1 MLFPVKCCQ
10 SVDFACSF
18 CYFCLT
24 NEMKMEKHRFIIVFG
39 GISILT
45 ILVVFLSCC
54 YFSQIKNEQILKA
67 TYLFSHA
74 VDLEKELMQPEFISF
89 PRSDTGISSDSTV
102 IETEKGKV
110 VYKKNKQADS
120 LALIDKR
127 EWFFQMFISFENPN
141 RAFTL
146 DSLFQEELKSEGI
159 MARTA
164 VSFLQ
169 GDSLVSC
176 SNKPLSRAGI
186 ALDPI
191 VFGVEQDQRQIEL
204 QAYVLFPHSYL
215 FSRMPLIWGLILL
228 WCILVIIMYIWQRR
242 KKVEYNK
249 AAVAPVTPVPVAFS
263 SDASEWI
270 EIAQDVFFS
279 KKTGELKDQDH
290 KVFLARNR
298 LRAFICFWEAPDHTV
313 SYPVFCND
321 VLGRPLS
328 EDESTEENRQQ
339 NRAIKKSMT
348 QTIMRLRE
356 DLTTFPELSI
366 ENASGLSYR
375 LNIGTVRESNIG
387 LEDTRS
393 RSRGS

>member
-18 CYFCLT
+18 CYFCLA

-39 GISILT
+39 GTLILT
-45 ILVVFLSCC
+45 ILVVFLSCY
-54 YFSQIKNEQILKA
+54 YFFQIKNEQILKA

-74 VDLEKELMQPEFISF
+74 VDLEKELMQPKFVSF
-89 PRSDTGISSDSTV
+89 PKSDTDISSDSTV
-102 IETEKGKV
+102 IESEKGKV
-110 VYKKNKQADS
+110 VFQKNKQADS

-127 EWFFQMFISFENPN
+127 EWFFQMFISFKNPN

-146 DSLFQEELKSEGI
+146 DSLFQEELKREGI
-159 MARTA
+159 IAQTA
-164 VSFLQ
+164 VSFSQ

-176 SNKPLSRAGI
+176 SNKPLSQAGI
-186 ALDPI
+186 ALEPI
-191 VFGVEQDQRQIEL
+191 VFGVEHDRRQIKL
-204 QAYVLFPHSYL
+204 QAYVLFSHSYL

-242 KKVEYNK
+242 KKVEHNK
-249 AAVAPVTPVPVAFS
+249 AVVTPVTAVPAVLS

-270 EIAQDVFFS
+270 EIAQDVFFC
-279 KKTGELKDQDH
+279 KKTGELKDRDH

-328 EDESTEENRQQ
+328 EDESTEENRQL

-356 DLTTFPELSI
+356 DLMTFPELSI

-375 LNIGTVRESNIG
+375 LNIGTVRESNVG
-387 LEDTRS
+387 LAECESDVL
-393 RSRGS
+393 

>member
-1 MLFPVKCCQ
+1 MLTRLA
-10 SVDFACSF
+10 DFVTFVSQIE
-18 CYFCLT
+18 T
-24 NEMKMEKHRFIIVFG
+24 KMEKHRSIIVFW
-39 GISILT
+39 GILVLT
-45 ILVVFLSCC
+45 ILVVFLS
-54 YFSQIKNEQILKA
+54 YRYVISVKNIEIQR
-67 TYLFSHA
+67 TFYLFKQS
-74 VDLEKELMQPEFISF
+74 VEQEKVLMQPEQMFLGDLKTEL
-89 PRSDTGISSDSTV
+89 RSDSVI

-110 VYKKNKQADS
+110 KYKKNKQEDS
-120 LALIDKR
+120 LTLPDKR
-127 EWFFQMFISFENPN
+127 EWFFQMFIAFKNPN

-242 KKVEYNK
+242 KNVEHNE
-249 AAVAPVTPVPVAFS
+249 AAVTPVTPVPVALS

>member
-1 MLFPVKCCQ
+1 MTRLA
-10 SVDFACSF
+10 DFVTFVSQIE
-18 CYFCLT
+18 T
-24 NEMKMEKHRFIIVFG
+24 KMEKHRSIIVFW
-39 GISILT
+39 GILVLT
-45 ILVVFLSCC
+45 ILVVFLS
-54 YFSQIKNEQILKA
+54 YRYVISVKNIEIQR
-67 TYLFSHA
+67 TFYLFKQS
-74 VDLEKELMQPEFISF
+74 VEQEKVLMQPEQMFLGDLKTEL
-89 PRSDTGISSDSTV
+89 RSDSVI

-110 VYKKNKQADS
+110 KYKKNKQEDS
-120 LALIDKR
+120 LTLPDKR
-127 EWFFQMFISFENPN
+127 EWFFQMFIAFKNPN

-159 MARTA
+159 IAQTA
-164 VSFLQ
+164 VSFSQ

-176 SNKPLSRAGI
+176 SNKLLSQAGI

-249 AAVAPVTPVPVAFS
+249 AAVTPVTPVPVAFS

>member
-1 MLFPVKCCQ
+1 M
-10 SVDFACSF
+10 
-18 CYFCLT
+18 
-24 NEMKMEKHRFIIVFG
+24 
-39 GISILT
+39 
-45 ILVVFLSCC
+45 
-54 YFSQIKNEQILKA
+54 
-67 TYLFSHA
+67 
-74 VDLEKELMQPEFISF
+74 
-89 PRSDTGISSDSTV
+89 
-102 IETEKGKV
+102 
-110 VYKKNKQADS
+110 
-120 LALIDKR
+120 IDKR

-204 QAYVLFPHSYL
+204 QAYVLFSHSYL

-242 KKVEYNK
+242 KNVEHNE
-249 AAVAPVTPVPVAFS
+249 AAVTPVTPVPVALS

-328 EDESTEENRQQ
+328 EDESTEENKKF
-339 NRAIKKSMT
+339 NRAIRKSMT
-348 QTIMRLRE
+348 QTIKRLRE
-356 DLTTFPELSI
+356 DLINFPELSI

-387 LEDTRS
+387 LTECESDVL
-393 RSRGS
+393 

>member
-1 MLFPVKCCQ
+1 
-10 SVDFACSF
+10 
-18 CYFCLT
+18 
-24 NEMKMEKHRFIIVFG
+24 MKIRKLKTELPIVVFG
-39 GISILT
+39 TLLI
-45 ILVVFLSCC
+45 VFLS
-54 YFSQIKNEQILKA
+54 YRYVVHVKNIEIQRA
-67 TYLFSHA
+67 FYLFKQSMEQ
-74 VDLEKELMQPEFISF
+74 EKRLMQPGQMFLGDSEIEL
-89 PRSDTGISSDSTV
+89 RSDSVI
-102 IETEKGKV
+102 IETEKERI
-110 VYKKNKQADS
+110 VYPKNKQADS
-120 LALIDKR
+120 LALINKR
-127 EWFFQMFISFENPN
+127 EWGFQLFITFKNPN

-146 DSLFQEELKSEGI
+146 DSLFQEQLKNEGI
-159 MARTA
+159 IAQTA
-164 VSFLQ
+164 VSFSQ

-176 SNKPLSRAGI
+176 SDEPLSLVGI
-186 ALDPI
+186 TLEPV
-191 VFGVEQDQRQIEL
+191 VFGVEHDQRQIKL
-204 QAYVLFPHSYL
+204 QAYVLFSRSYL
-215 FSRMPLIWGLILL
+215 FSRMPLIWGVILL
-228 WCILVIIMYIWQRR
+228 WCISVIIMYIWQRR
-242 KKVEYNK
+242 KNVEHNK
-249 AAVAPVTPVPVAFS
+249 AAVTPVTPVPVALS

-313 SYPVFCND
+313 SYLVFCND

-328 EDESTEENRQQ
+328 EDESTEENRQL

>member
-18 CYFCLT
+18 CYFCLA

-39 GISILT
+39 GTLILT
-45 ILVVFLSCC
+45 ILVVFLSCY
-54 YFSQIKNEQILKA
+54 YFFQIKNEQILKA

-74 VDLEKELMQPEFISF
+74 VDLEKELMQPKFVSF
-89 PRSDTGISSDSTV
+89 PKSDTDISSDSTV
-102 IETEKGKV
+102 IESEKGKV
-110 VYKKNKQADS
+110 VFQKNKQADS

-127 EWFFQMFISFENPN
+127 EWFFQMFISFKNPN

-146 DSLFQEELKSEGI
+146 DSLFQEELKREGI
-159 MARTA
+159 IAQTA
-164 VSFLQ
+164 VSFSQ

-176 SNKPLSRAGI
+176 SNKPLSQAGI
-186 ALDPI
+186 ALEPI
-191 VFGVEQDQRQIEL
+191 VFGVEHDQRQIKL
-204 QAYVLFPHSYL
+204 QAYVLFSHSYL

-242 KKVEYNK
+242 KKVEHNK
-249 AAVAPVTPVPVAFS
+249 AVVTPVTAVPAVLS

-270 EIAQDVFFS
+270 EIAQDVFFC
-279 KKTGELKDQDH
+279 KKTGELKDRDH

-328 EDESTEENRQQ
+328 EDESTEENRQL

-356 DLTTFPELSI
+356 DLMTFPELSI

-375 LNIGTVRESNIG
+375 LNIGTVRESNVG
-387 LEDTRS
+387 LSECESDVL
-393 RSRGS
+393 

>member
-1 MLFPVKCCQ
+1 
-10 SVDFACSF
+10 
-18 CYFCLT
+18 
-24 NEMKMEKHRFIIVFG
+24 MKIRKLKTELPIVVFG
-39 GISILT
+39 TLLI
-45 ILVVFLSCC
+45 VFLS
-54 YFSQIKNEQILKA
+54 YRYVVHVKNIEIQRA
-67 TYLFSHA
+67 FYLFKQSMEQ
-74 VDLEKELMQPEFISF
+74 EKRLMQPGQMFLGDSEIEL
-89 PRSDTGISSDSTV
+89 RSDSVI
-102 IETEKGKV
+102 IETEKERI
-110 VYKKNKQADS
+110 VYPKNKQADS
-120 LALIDKR
+120 LALINKR
-127 EWFFQMFISFENPN
+127 EWGFQLFITFKNPN

-146 DSLFQEELKSEGI
+146 DSLFQEQLKNEGI
-159 MARTA
+159 IAQTA
-164 VSFLQ
+164 VSFSQ

-176 SNKPLSRAGI
+176 SDEPLSLVGI
-186 ALDPI
+186 TLEPI
-191 VFGVEQDQRQIEL
+191 VFGVEHDQRQIKL

-242 KKVEYNK
+242 KNVEYNK
-249 AAVAPVTPVPVAFS
+249 AAVTPVTPVPAVLS
-263 SDASEWI
+263 LDASEWI
-270 EIAQDVFFS
+270 EIAQDVFFC
-279 KKTGELKDQDH
+279 KKTGELKDRDH

-328 EDESTEENRQQ
+328 EDESTEENRQL
-339 NRAIKKSMT
+339 NRAIKKSMM

>member
-1 MLFPVKCCQ
+1 MLTRLA
-10 SVDFACSF
+10 DFVTFVSQIE
-18 CYFCLT
+18 T
-24 NEMKMEKHRFIIVFG
+24 KMEKHRSIIVFW
-39 GISILT
+39 GILVLT
-45 ILVVFLSCC
+45 ILVVFLS
-54 YFSQIKNEQILKA
+54 YRYVISVKNIEIQR
-67 TYLFSHA
+67 TFYLFKQS
-74 VDLEKELMQPEFISF
+74 VEQEKVLMQPEQMFLGDLKTEL
-89 PRSDTGISSDSTV
+89 RSDSVI

-110 VYKKNKQADS
+110 KYKKNKQEDS
-120 LALIDKR
+120 LTLPDKR
-127 EWFFQMFISFENPN
+127 EWFFQMFIAFKNPN

-159 MARTA
+159 IAQTA
-164 VSFLQ
+164 VSFSQ

-176 SNKPLSRAGI
+176 SNKLLSQAGI

-249 AAVAPVTPVPVAFS
+249 AAVTPVTPVPVAFS

-313 SYPVFCND
+313 SYLVFCND

>member
-1 MLFPVKCCQ
+1 VLTRLA
-10 SVDFACSF
+10 DFVTFVSQIE
-18 CYFCLT
+18 T
-24 NEMKMEKHRFIIVFG
+24 KMEKHRSIIVFW
-39 GISILT
+39 GILVLT
-45 ILVVFLSCC
+45 ILVVFLS
-54 YFSQIKNEQILKA
+54 YRYVISVKNIEIQR
-67 TYLFSHA
+67 TFYLFKQS
-74 VDLEKELMQPEFISF
+74 VEQEKVLMQPEQMFLGDLKTEL
-89 PRSDTGISSDSTV
+89 RSDSVI

-110 VYKKNKQADS
+110 KYKKNKQEDS
-120 LALIDKR
+120 LTLPDKR
-127 EWFFQMFISFENPN
+127 EWFFQMFIAFKNPN

-159 MARTA
+159 IAQTA
-164 VSFLQ
+164 VSFSQ

-176 SNKPLSRAGI
+176 SNKLLSQAGI

-249 AAVAPVTPVPVAFS
+249 AAVTPVTPVPVAFS

>member
-176 SNKPLSRAGI
+176 SNKLLSQAGI
-186 ALDPI
+186 ALEPI
-191 VFGVEQDQRQIEL
+191 VFGVEHDQREIKL
-204 QAYVLFPHSYL
+204 QAYVLFSHSYL

-242 KKVEYNK
+242 KNVEHNK
-249 AAVAPVTPVPVAFS
+249 AAVTPVTPVPAALS

-279 KKTGELKDQDH
+279 KKTGELKDRDH

-328 EDESTEENRQQ
+328 EDESTEENRQL

>member
-18 CYFCLT
+18 CYFCLA

-39 GISILT
+39 GTLILT
-45 ILVVFLSCC
+45 ILVVFLSCY
-54 YFSQIKNEQILKA
+54 YFFQIKNEQILKA

-74 VDLEKELMQPEFISF
+74 VDLEKELMQPKFVSF
-89 PRSDTGISSDSTV
+89 PKSDTDISSDSTV
-102 IETEKGKV
+102 IESEKGKV
-110 VYKKNKQADS
+110 VFQKNKQADS

-127 EWFFQMFISFENPN
+127 EWFFQMFISFKNPN

-176 SNKPLSRAGI
+176 SNKPLSQAGI
-186 ALDPI
+186 ALEPI
-191 VFGVEQDQRQIEL
+191 VFGVEHDQRQIKL
-204 QAYVLFPHSYL
+204 QAYVLFSHSYL

-242 KKVEYNK
+242 KKVEHNK
-249 AAVAPVTPVPVAFS
+249 AVVTPVTAVPAVLS

-270 EIAQDVFFS
+270 EIAQDVFFC
-279 KKTGELKDQDH
+279 KKTGELKDRDH

-328 EDESTEENRQQ
+328 EDESTEENRQL

-356 DLTTFPELSI
+356 DLMTFPELSI

-375 LNIGTVRESNIG
+375 LNIGTVRESNVG
-387 LEDTRS
+387 LAECESDVL
-393 RSRGS
+393 

>member
-1 MLFPVKCCQ
+1 VLTRLA
-10 SVDFACSF
+10 DFVTFVSQIE
-18 CYFCLT
+18 T
-24 NEMKMEKHRFIIVFG
+24 KMEKHRSIIVFW
-39 GISILT
+39 GILVLT
-45 ILVVFLSCC
+45 ILVVFLS
-54 YFSQIKNEQILKA
+54 YRYVISVKNIEIQR
-67 TYLFSHA
+67 TFYLFKQS
-74 VDLEKELMQPEFISF
+74 VEQEKVLMQPEQMFLGDLKTEL
-89 PRSDTGISSDSTV
+89 RSDSVI

-110 VYKKNKQADS
+110 KYKKNKQEDS
-120 LALIDKR
+120 LTLPDKR
-127 EWFFQMFISFENPN
+127 EWFFQMFIAFENPN

-159 MARTA
+159 IAQTA
-164 VSFLQ
+164 VSFSQ

-176 SNKPLSRAGI
+176 SNKPLSQAGI
-186 ALDPI
+186 ALEPI
-191 VFGVEQDQRQIEL
+191 VFGVEHDQREIKL
-204 QAYVLFPHSYL
+204 QAYVLFSHSYL

-242 KKVEYNK
+242 KNVEHNK
-249 AAVAPVTPVPVAFS
+249 AVVTPVTPVPAVLS
-263 SDASEWI
+263 LDASEWI
-270 EIAQDVFFS
+270 EIAQDVFFC
-279 KKTGELKDQDH
+279 KKTGELKDRDH

-328 EDESTEENRQQ
+328 EDESTEENRQL

-375 LNIGTVRESNIG
+375 LNIGTVRESNVG
-387 LEDTRS
+387 LSECESDVL
-393 RSRGS
+393 

>member
-1 MLFPVKCCQ
+1 MLTRLA
-10 SVDFACSF
+10 DFVTFVSQIE
-18 CYFCLT
+18 T
-24 NEMKMEKHRFIIVFG
+24 KMEKHRSIIVFW
-39 GISILT
+39 GILVLT
-45 ILVVFLSCC
+45 ILVVFLS
-54 YFSQIKNEQILKA
+54 YRYVISVKNIEIQR
-67 TYLFSHA
+67 TFYLFKQS
-74 VDLEKELMQPEFISF
+74 VEQEKVLMQPEQMFLGDLKTEL
-89 PRSDTGISSDSTV
+89 RSDSVI

-110 VYKKNKQADS
+110 KYKKNKQEDS
-120 LALIDKR
+120 LTLPDKR
-127 EWFFQMFISFENPN
+127 EWFFQMFIAFKNPN

-249 AAVAPVTPVPVAFS
+249 AAVTPVTPVPVAFS

>member
-1 MLFPVKCCQ
+1 MLTRLA
-10 SVDFACSF
+10 DFVTFVSQIE
-18 CYFCLT
+18 T
-24 NEMKMEKHRFIIVFG
+24 KMEKHRSIIVFW
-39 GISILT
+39 GILVLT
-45 ILVVFLSCC
+45 ILVVFLS
-54 YFSQIKNEQILKA
+54 YRYVISVKNIEIQR
-67 TYLFSHA
+67 TFYLFKQS
-74 VDLEKELMQPEFISF
+74 VEQEKVLMQPEQMFLGDLKTEL
-89 PRSDTGISSDSTV
+89 RSDSVI

-110 VYKKNKQADS
+110 KYKKNKQEDS
-120 LALIDKR
+120 LTLPDKR
-127 EWFFQMFISFENPN
+127 EWFFQMFIAFKNPN

-159 MARTA
+159 IAQTA
-164 VSFLQ
+164 VSFSQ

-176 SNKPLSRAGI
+176 SNKLLSQAGI

-249 AAVAPVTPVPVAFS
+249 AAVTPVTPVPVAFS

-328 EDESTEENRQQ
+328 EDESTEENRHQ

>member
-1 MLFPVKCCQ
+1 MLTRLA
-10 SVDFACSF
+10 DFVTFVSQIE
-18 CYFCLT
+18 T
-24 NEMKMEKHRFIIVFG
+24 KMEKHRSIIVFW
-39 GISILT
+39 GILVLT
-45 ILVVFLSCC
+45 ILVVFLS
-54 YFSQIKNEQILKA
+54 YRYVISVKNIEIQR
-67 TYLFSHA
+67 TFYLFKQS
-74 VDLEKELMQPEFISF
+74 VEQEKVLMQPEQMFLGDLKTEL
-89 PRSDTGISSDSTV
+89 RSDSVI

-110 VYKKNKQADS
+110 KYKKNKQEDS
-120 LALIDKR
+120 LTLPDKR
-127 EWFFQMFISFENPN
+127 EWFFQMFIAFKNPN

-159 MARTA
+159 IAQTA
-164 VSFLQ
+164 VSFSQ

-176 SNKPLSRAGI
+176 SNKLLSQAGI

-249 AAVAPVTPVPVAFS
+249 AAVTPVTPVPVAFS

>member
-1 MLFPVKCCQ
+1 MLTRLA
-10 SVDFACSF
+10 DFVTFVSQIE
-18 CYFCLT
+18 T
-24 NEMKMEKHRFIIVFG
+24 KMEKHRSIIVFW
-39 GISILT
+39 GILVLT
-45 ILVVFLSCC
+45 ILVVFLS
-54 YFSQIKNEQILKA
+54 YRYVISVKNIEIQR
-67 TYLFSHA
+67 TFYLFKQS
-74 VDLEKELMQPEFISF
+74 VEQEKVLMQPEQMFLGDLKTEL
-89 PRSDTGISSDSTV
+89 RSDSVI

-110 VYKKNKQADS
+110 KYKKNKQEDS
-120 LALIDKR
+120 LTLPDKR
-127 EWFFQMFISFENPN
+127 EWFFQMFIAFENPN

-159 MARTA
+159 IAQTA
-164 VSFLQ
+164 VSFSQ

-186 ALDPI
+186 ALEPI
-191 VFGVEQDQRQIEL
+191 VFGVEHDQREIKL
-204 QAYVLFPHSYL
+204 QAYVLFSHSYL

-242 KKVEYNK
+242 KNVEHNK
-249 AAVAPVTPVPVAFS
+249 AVVTPVTPVPAVLS
-263 SDASEWI
+263 LDASEWI
-270 EIAQDVFFS
+270 EIAQDVFFC
-279 KKTGELKDQDH
+279 KKTGELKDRDH

-328 EDESTEENRQQ
+328 EDESTEENRQL

-375 LNIGTVRESNIG
+375 LNIGTVRESNVG
-387 LEDTRS
+387 LAECESDVL
-393 RSRGS
+393 

>member
-1 MLFPVKCCQ
+1 
-10 SVDFACSF
+10 
-18 CYFCLT
+18 
-24 NEMKMEKHRFIIVFG
+24 MEKHRFIIVFG

-249 AAVAPVTPVPVAFS
+249 AAVAP
-263 SDASEWI
+263 
-270 EIAQDVFFS
+270 
-279 KKTGELKDQDH
+279 
-290 KVFLARNR
+290 N
-298 LRAFICFWEAPDHTV
+298 
-313 SYPVFCND
+313 
-321 VLGRPLS
+321 RPLPS
-328 EDESTEENRQQ
+328 GS
-339 NRAIKKSMT
+339 
-348 QTIMRLRE
+348 
-356 DLTTFPELSI
+356 
-366 ENASGLSYR
+366 ASVH
-375 LNIGTVRESNIG
+375 T
-387 LEDTRS
+387 
-393 RSRGS
+393 

>member
-1 MLFPVKCCQ
+1 MLIQ
-10 SVDFACSF
+10 LADFVTFVSQ
-18 CYFCLT
+18 
-24 NEMKMEKHRFIIVFG
+24 NETKMEKHRSIIVFG
-39 GISILT
+39 GILILT
-45 ILVVFLSCC
+45 ILVVFLS
-54 YFSQIKNEQILKA
+54 YRYVISVKSVEIQRTF
-67 TYLFSHA
+67 YLFKQS
-74 VDLEKELMQPEFISF
+74 VEQEKVLMQPEQIFLGDLKTEL
-89 PRSDTGISSDSTV
+89 RSDSVI

-110 VYKKNKQADS
+110 KYKKNKQEDS
-120 LALIDKR
+120 LTLPDKR
-127 EWFFQMFISFENPN
+127 EWFFQMFIAFKNPN

-159 MARTA
+159 IAQTA
-164 VSFLQ
+164 VSFSQ

-176 SNKPLSRAGI
+176 SNKLLSQAGI

-249 AAVAPVTPVPVAFS
+249 AAVTPVTPVPVAFS

>member
-1 MLFPVKCCQ
+1 MTRLA
-10 SVDFACSF
+10 DFVTFVSQIE
-18 CYFCLT
+18 T
-24 NEMKMEKHRFIIVFG
+24 KMEKHRSIIVFW
-39 GISILT
+39 GILVLT
-45 ILVVFLSCC
+45 ILVVFLS
-54 YFSQIKNEQILKA
+54 YRYVISVKNIEIQR
-67 TYLFSHA
+67 TFYLFKQS
-74 VDLEKELMQPEFISF
+74 VEQEKVLMQPEQMFLGDLKTEL
-89 PRSDTGISSDSTV
+89 RSDSVI

-110 VYKKNKQADS
+110 KYKKNKQEDS
-120 LALIDKR
+120 LTLPDKR
-127 EWFFQMFISFENPN
+127 EWFFQMFIAFKNPN

-159 MARTA
+159 IAQTA
-164 VSFLQ
+164 VSFSQ

-176 SNKPLSRAGI
+176 SNKLLSQAGI

-249 AAVAPVTPVPVAFS
+249 AAVTPVTPVPVAFS

-366 ENASGLSYR
+366 ENVSGLSYR

>member
-1 MLFPVKCCQ
+1 MLTRLA
-10 SVDFACSF
+10 DFVTFVSQIE
-18 CYFCLT
+18 T
-24 NEMKMEKHRFIIVFG
+24 KMEKHRSIIVFW
-39 GISILT
+39 GILVLT
-45 ILVVFLSCC
+45 ILVVFLS
-54 YFSQIKNEQILKA
+54 YRYVISVKNIEIQR
-67 TYLFSHA
+67 TFYLFKQS
-74 VDLEKELMQPEFISF
+74 VEQEKVLMQPEQMFLGDLKTEL
-89 PRSDTGISSDSTV
+89 RSDSVI

-110 VYKKNKQADS
+110 KYKKNKQEDS
-120 LALIDKR
+120 LTLPDKR
-127 EWFFQMFISFENPN
+127 EWFFQMFIAFKNPN

-159 MARTA
+159 IAQTA

-186 ALDPI
+186 ALEPI
-191 VFGVEQDQRQIEL
+191 VFGVEHDQRQIKL
-204 QAYVLFPHSYL
+204 QAYVLFSHSYL
-215 FSRMPLIWGLILL
+215 FSRMSLIWGLILL
-228 WCILVIIMYIWQRR
+228 WCILVIIMYIWQRH
-242 KKVEYNK
+242 KNVEHNE
-249 AAVAPVTPVPVAFS
+249 AAVTPVTPVPVALS

-298 LRAFICFWEAPDHTV
+298 LRAFIRFLEAPDHTI

-328 EDESTEENRQQ
+328 EDESTKENRQL

-375 LNIGTVRESNIG
+375 LNIGTVRESNIR

-393 RSRGS
+393 WSRGS

>member
-1 MLFPVKCCQ
+1 MLTRLA
-10 SVDFACSF
+10 DFVTFVSQIE
-18 CYFCLT
+18 T
-24 NEMKMEKHRFIIVFG
+24 KMEKHRSIIVFG
-39 GISILT
+39 GILILT
-45 ILVVFLSCC
+45 ILVVFLS
-54 YFSQIKNEQILKA
+54 YRYVISVKNREIQRTFYVFKQSVEQ
-67 TYLFSHA
+67 
-74 VDLEKELMQPEFISF
+74 EKVLMQPGQMFLGDSKTEL
-89 PRSDTGISSDSTV
+89 RSDSVI

-110 VYKKNKQADS
+110 RYKKNKQADS
-120 LALIDKR
+120 LALTDKR

-159 MARTA
+159 IAQTA
-164 VSFLQ
+164 VSFSQ

-176 SNKPLSRAGI
+176 SNKPLSQAGI
-186 ALDPI
+186 ALEPI
-191 VFGVEQDQRQIEL
+191 VFGVEHDQREIKL
-204 QAYVLFPHSYL
+204 QAYVLFSHSYL

-242 KKVEYNK
+242 KKVEHNK
-249 AAVAPVTPVPVAFS
+249 AVVTPVTPVPAALS

-270 EIAQDVFFS
+270 EIAQDIFFC
-279 KKTGELKDQDH
+279 KKTGELKDRDH

-328 EDESTEENRQQ
+328 EDESTEENRQL

-356 DLTTFPELSI
+356 DLMTFPELSI

-375 LNIGTVRESNIG
+375 LNIGTVRESNVG
-387 LEDTRS
+387 LAECESDVL
-393 RSRGS
+393 

>member
-1 MLFPVKCCQ
+1 MLTRLA
-10 SVDFACSF
+10 DFVTFVSQIE
-18 CYFCLT
+18 T
-24 NEMKMEKHRFIIVFG
+24 KMEKHRSIIVFW
-39 GISILT
+39 GILVLT
-45 ILVVFLSCC
+45 ILVVFLS
-54 YFSQIKNEQILKA
+54 YRYVISVKNIEIQR
-67 TYLFSHA
+67 TFYLFKQS
-74 VDLEKELMQPEFISF
+74 VEQEKVLMQPEQMFLGDLKTEL
-89 PRSDTGISSDSTV
+89 RSDSVI

-110 VYKKNKQADS
+110 KYKKNKQEDS
-120 LALIDKR
+120 LTLPDKR
-127 EWFFQMFISFENPN
+127 EWFFQMFIAFKNPN

-159 MARTA
+159 IAQTA
-164 VSFLQ
+164 VSFSQ

-176 SNKPLSRAGI
+176 SNKLLSQAGI

-249 AAVAPVTPVPVAFS
+249 AAVTPVTPVPVAFS

-366 ENASGLSYR
+366 ENVSGLSYR

>member
-1 MLFPVKCCQ
+1 MLTRLA
-10 SVDFACSF
+10 DFVTFVSQIE
-18 CYFCLT
+18 T
-24 NEMKMEKHRFIIVFG
+24 KMEKHRSIIVFW
-39 GISILT
+39 GILVLT
-45 ILVVFLSCC
+45 ILVVFLS
-54 YFSQIKNEQILKA
+54 YRYVISVKNIEIQR
-67 TYLFSHA
+67 TFYLFKQS
-74 VDLEKELMQPEFISF
+74 VEQEKVLMQPEQMFLGDLKTEL
-89 PRSDTGISSDSTV
+89 RSDSVI

-110 VYKKNKQADS
+110 KYKKNKQEDS
-120 LALIDKR
+120 LTLPDKR

-159 MARTA
+159 IAQTA
-164 VSFLQ
+164 VSFSQ

-176 SNKPLSRAGI
+176 SNKLLSQAGI

-204 QAYVLFPHSYL
+204 QAYVLFSHSYL

-249 AAVAPVTPVPVAFS
+249 AAVTPVTPVPVAFS

>member
-127 EWFFQMFISFENPN
+127 EWSFQMFIAFKNPN

-159 MARTA
+159 IAQTA
-164 VSFLQ
+164 VSFSQ

-176 SNKPLSRAGI
+176 SNKLLSQAGI
-186 ALDPI
+186 ALEPI
-191 VFGVEQDQRQIEL
+191 VFGVEHDQREIKL
-204 QAYVLFPHSYL
+204 QAYVLFSHSYL

-228 WCILVIIMYIWQRR
+228 WCILVIIIMATPQN
-242 KKVEYNK
+242 VEHNE
-249 AAVAPVTPVPVAFS
+249 AAVTPVTPVPVAFS

-393 RSRGS
+393 RSCGS

>member
-1 MLFPVKCCQ
+1 MLTRLA
-10 SVDFACSF
+10 DFVTFVSQIE
-18 CYFCLT
+18 T
-24 NEMKMEKHRFIIVFG
+24 KMEKHRSIIVFW
-39 GISILT
+39 GILVLT
-45 ILVVFLSCC
+45 ILVVFLS
-54 YFSQIKNEQILKA
+54 YRYVISVKNIEIQR
-67 TYLFSHA
+67 TFYLFKQS
-74 VDLEKELMQPEFISF
+74 VEQEKVLMQPEQMFLGDLKTEL
-89 PRSDTGISSDSTV
+89 RSDSVI

-110 VYKKNKQADS
+110 KYKKNKQEDS
-120 LALIDKR
+120 LTLPDKR
-127 EWFFQMFISFENPN
+127 EWFFQMFIAFKNPN

-159 MARTA
+159 IAQTA
-164 VSFLQ
+164 VSFSQ

-176 SNKPLSRAGI
+176 SNKLLSQAGI

-215 FSRMPLIWGLILL
+215 FSRRPLIWGLILL
-228 WCILVIIMYIWQRR
+228 WCILVIIMDIWQRR

-249 AAVAPVTPVPVAFS
+249 AAVTPVTPVPVAFS

>member
-1 MLFPVKCCQ
+1 MLTRLA
-10 SVDFACSF
+10 DFVTFVSQIE
-18 CYFCLT
+18 T
-24 NEMKMEKHRFIIVFG
+24 KMEKHRSIIVFW
-39 GISILT
+39 GILVLT
-45 ILVVFLSCC
+45 ILVVFLS
-54 YFSQIKNEQILKA
+54 YRYVISVKNIEIQR
-67 TYLFSHA
+67 TFYLFKQS
-74 VDLEKELMQPEFISF
+74 VEQEKVLMQPEQMFLGDLKTEL
-89 PRSDTGISSDSTV
+89 RSDSVI

-110 VYKKNKQADS
+110 KYKKNKQEDS
-120 LALIDKR
+120 LTLPDKR
-127 EWFFQMFISFENPN
+127 EWFFQMFIAFKNPN

-159 MARTA
+159 IAQTA
-164 VSFLQ
+164 VSFSQ

-176 SNKPLSRAGI
+176 SNKLLSQAGI

-249 AAVAPVTPVPVAFS
+249 AAVTPVTPVPVAFS

-279 KKTGELKDQDH
+279 KKTGELKDRDH

-393 RSRGS
+393 RSCGS